1 MKPFFVVFVLFSLTN
16 VVTAFFLPNKIGS
29 YTNHKYHN
37 NFLIKDSRLNMKNNL
52 KNIDDKINNFVDKI
66 KDLKKKKNNDLI
78 SPELNKLN
86 NNKIDDK
93 INNYVDKIKELKKK
107 KNNLI
112 GVVPGLKLLN
122 DDDIN
127 DINEIDTDSDNISDD
142 PTTETEIED
151 EEEEDDEDEEP
162 KFGIRFIFNQPP
174 QPPQPPKSKT
184 ASENFQII
192 TNSTYS
198 FKDIGGYEN
207 IKEELMQ
214 CADLLVNYEK
224 YKKFNVRTPKGIILE
239 GPPGNGKTLLA
250 KCFSGEINVSFI
262 AVAGSQFQEKYV
274 GVGASR
280 VRELFKLADENKP
293 CIIFIDEIDAMG
305 KTRSSDSTQN
315 SERDDT
321 LNELLVALD
330 GFNAHDGVFIIGATN
345 RIDLLDHAL
354 IRPGRIDK
362 NIYIGHPDKN
372 TRQAIIDIHL
382 KGKPHD
388 EFINIE
394 LLLEMTQGFSGAE
407 IENLLNEAMLYALR
421 NNREQITTIDLEIVL
436 NRMLVGWQSSEIQM
450 SPELLYKI
458 AIHEMGHA
466 ICGLLTDHDALIK
479 VSLNLWS
486 PKTPGYTLFETNE
499 KESSLRTKN
508 KLFAHLMVLLS
519 GRIAEEEFFGEAITT
534 GASHDLEVAKRL
546 AEQMILVYGF
556 GSSLIMQSSSE
567 KYKEVV
573 DYEINLLLQTAYDK
587 AKQIIKMSKS
597 LMHDCAGLLIQDNIL
612 LADVIITKMKKDYPH
627 LLLFKK

>member
-1 MKPFFVVFVLFSLTN
+1 MKPTFVVFTLLSVANIVTSFIRPNIIGPFSNRNNLIMK
-16 VVTAFFLPNKIGS
+16 NK
-29 YTNHKYHN
+29 
-37 NFLIKDSRLNMKNNL
+37 LNEKNNL
-52 KNIDDKINNFVDKI
+52 KNIDDNINNFVDKI
-66 KDLKKKKNNDLI
+66 KDLKKKKYNNDLT
-78 SPELNKLN
+78 PELNTH
-86 NNKIDDK
+86 IDDK
-93 INNYVDKIKELKKK
+93 INNYVNQIKELKKK

-127 DINEIDTDSDNISDD
+127 DNGINTDADNTGDD
-142 PTTETEIED
+142 PTTETEL
-151 EEEEDDEDEEP
+151 DDDEEP
-162 KFGIRFIFNQPP
+162 KYGIRIIFNQPP
-174 QPPQPPKSKT
+174 QPQQSPQPPKSKT

-192 TNSTYS
+192 KNSAYS
-198 FKDIGGYEN
+198 FKDIGGYNN
-207 IKEELMQ
+207 IKDELMQ

-262 AVAGSQFQEKYV
+262 AVSGSQFQEKYV

-305 KTRSSDSTQN
+305 KTRSSESTNN

-345 RIDLLDHAL
+345 RVDLLDRAL

-362 NIYIGHPDKN
+362 NIYIGHPDSE
-372 TRQAIIDIHL
+372 TRQAILDIHL

-388 EFINIE
+388 KSINMD

-421 NNREQITTIDLEIVL
+421 NNREQITTKDLDLVL
-436 NRMLVGWQSSEIQM
+436 NRILVGWQSSQIPM

-466 ICGLLTDHDALIK
+466 ICGLLTDHDDLIK
-479 VSLNLWS
+479 VSLNLFS
-486 PKTPGYTLFETNE
+486 PNTPGYTLFETNE
-499 KESSLRTKN
+499 QESSLITKN
-508 KLFAHLMVLLS
+508 KLFSHLMVLLS
-519 GRIAEEEFFGEAITT
+519 GRIAEEIFFDQAITT
-534 GASHDLEVAKRL
+534 GASHDLEVAKAL
-546 AEQMILVYGF
+546 AEQMILVYGM
-556 GSSLIMQSSSE
+556 GTSLIYPTSSE
-567 KYKEVV
+567 KYKEVI
-573 DYEINLLLQTAYDK
+573 DNEIHLLLQTAYDK
-587 AKQIIKMSKS
+587 AKVIINMSSS
-597 LMHDCAGLLIQDNIL
+597 LMDECAKLLLIDNIL
-612 LADVIITKMKKDYPH
+612 LADTIISKMKKDYPH
-627 LLLFKK
+627 LPLFKK

>member
-1 MKPFFVVFVLFSLTN
+1 MKPIFVVFVLLSLSNIATSFIHPNRIGPFSNRNNLN
-16 VVTAFFLPNKIGS
+16 NLIMKNK
-29 YTNHKYHN
+29 
-37 NFLIKDSRLNMKNNL
+37 LNMKNNL
-52 KNIDDKINNFVDKI
+52 KNIDDKINHFVDKI
-66 KDLKKKKNNDLI
+66 KDLKKKKTNDLI
-78 SPELNKLN
+78 PEIHQI
-86 NNKIDDK
+86 IDNK
-93 INNYVDKIKELKKK
+93 INNCIDKIKELKKQ

-127 DINEIDTDSDNISDD
+127 EIDEIHTDTDNTSDD

-151 EEEEDDEDEEP
+151 DEDDEDEEP
-162 KFGIRFIFNQPP
+162 KFGIRIIFNQPP

-207 IKEELMQ
+207 VKEELMQ

-224 YKKFNVRTPKGIILE
+224 YKKFNIRTPKGIILE

-262 AVAGSQFQEKYV
+262 AVSGSQFQEKYV

-305 KTRSSDSTQN
+305 KTRSSESTNN

-345 RIDLLDHAL
+345 RVDLLDHAL

-362 NIYIGHPDKN
+362 NIFIGPPDKN
-372 TRQAIIDIHL
+372 TRQAILDIHL

-388 EFINIE
+388 ESINIE

-421 NNREQITTIDLEIVL
+421 NNREQITTTDLEQVL
-436 NRMLVGWQSSEIQM
+436 NRILVGWQSAPIQM

-466 ICGLLTDHDALIK
+466 VCGLLTDHDKLIK
-479 VSLNLWS
+479 VSLNMNS
-486 PKTPGYTLFETNE
+486 PNTPGYTLFEVNE
-499 KESSLRTKN
+499 QESSLLTKN
-508 KLFAHLMVLLS
+508 KLFSHLMVLLS
-519 GRIAEEEFFGEAITT
+519 GRIAEEEFFNQAITT
-534 GASHDLEVAKRL
+534 GASHDLEVAKALSER
-546 AEQMILVYGF
+546 MILVYGM
-556 GSSLIMQSSSE
+556 GSSLIYPTSSE
-567 KYKEVV
+567 KYKEVI
-573 DYEINLLLQTAYDK
+573 DNEINLLLQTAYDK
-587 AKQIIKMSKS
+587 AKVIIKMAKEMMHECATL
-597 LMHDCAGLLIQDNIL
+597 LMVDNVL
-612 LADVIITKMKKDYPH
+612 LADTIINKMKKDYPH
-627 LLLFKK
+627 LQLFKK

>member
-1 MKPFFVVFVLFSLTN
+1 MKPIFIVCVLFSLSN
-16 VVTAFFLPNKIGS
+16 VVSSFLLPNRIS
-29 YTNHKYHN
+29 PFSNRN
-37 NFLIKDSRLNMKNNL
+37 NLNNLIMKNKLNMKNNNL

-66 KDLKKKKNNDLI
+66 KDLKKKRRDHELI
-78 SPELNKLN
+78 PELNTH
-86 NNKIDDK
+86 IDDK
-93 INNYVDKIKELKKK
+93 INDYVDKIKDLKKK

-127 DINEIDTDSDNISDD
+127 DIKIDTNSDNTSDD
-142 PTTETEIED
+142 PTTQTEIDDDDGIDDD
-151 EEEEDDEDEEP
+151 EEPEEP
-162 KFGIRFIFNQPP
+162 KFGIRIIFNQE
-174 QPPQPPKSKT
+174 PPQPPKSKT

-192 TNSTYS
+192 KNSTYS

-214 CADLLVNYEK
+214 CADMLVNYEK
-224 YKKFNVRTPKGIILE
+224 YKKFNIRTPKGIILE

-262 AVAGSQFQEKYV
+262 AVSGSQFQEKYV

-305 KTRSSDSTQN
+305 KTRSSESTNN

-362 NIYIGHPDKN
+362 NIFIGPPDKN
-372 TRQAIIDIHL
+372 TRQAILDIHL

-388 EFINIE
+388 ESINIE

-421 NNREQITTIDLEIVL
+421 NNREQITTTDLEQVL
-436 NRMLVGWQSSEIQM
+436 NRILVGWQSAPIQM

-466 ICGLLTDHDALIK
+466 VCGLLTDHDKLIK
-479 VSLNLWS
+479 VSLNMNS
-486 PKTPGYTLFETNE
+486 PKTPGYTLFEVNE
-499 KESSLRTKN
+499 QESSLRTKN
-508 KLFAHLMVLLS
+508 KLFSHLMVLLS
-519 GRIAEEEFFGEAITT
+519 GRIAEEEFFNQAITT
-534 GASHDLEVAKRL
+534 GASHDLEVAKALSER
-546 AEQMILVYGF
+546 MILVYGM
-556 GSSLIMQSSSE
+556 GSSLIYPTSSE
-567 KYKEVV
+567 KYKEVI
-573 DYEINLLLQTAYDK
+573 DNEINLLLQTAYDK
-587 AKQIIKMSKS
+587 AKVIIKMAKEMMHECATL
-597 LMHDCAGLLIQDNIL
+597 LMVDNVL
-612 LADVIITKMKKDYPH
+612 LADTIINKMKKDYPH
-627 LLLFKK
+627 LQLFNK

>member
-1 MKPFFVVFVLFSLTN
+1 MKPTFVVFTLLSVANIVTSFIRPNIIGPFSNRNNLIMK
-16 VVTAFFLPNKIGS
+16 NK
-29 YTNHKYHN
+29 
-37 NFLIKDSRLNMKNNL
+37 LNEKNNL
-52 KNIDDKINNFVDKI
+52 KNIDDNINNFVDKI
-66 KDLKKKKNNDLI
+66 KDLKKKKYNNDLT
-78 SPELNKLN
+78 PELNTH
-86 NNKIDDK
+86 IDDK
-93 INNYVDKIKELKKK
+93 INNYVNQIKELKKK

-127 DINEIDTDSDNISDD
+127 DNGINTDADNTGDD
-142 PTTETEIED
+142 PTTETEL
-151 EEEEDDEDEEP
+151 DDDEEP
-162 KFGIRFIFNQPP
+162 KYGIRIIFNQPP
-174 QPPQPPKSKT
+174 QQSPQPPKSKT

-192 TNSTYS
+192 KNSAYS
-198 FKDIGGYEN
+198 FKDIGGYNN

-262 AVAGSQFQEKYV
+262 AVSGSQFQEKYV

-305 KTRSSDSTQN
+305 KTRSSESTNN

-345 RIDLLDHAL
+345 RVDLLDRAL

-362 NIYIGHPDKN
+362 NIYIGHPDSE
-372 TRQAIIDIHL
+372 TRQAILDIHL

-388 EFINIE
+388 KSINMD

-421 NNREQITTIDLEIVL
+421 NNREQITTKDLDLVL
-436 NRMLVGWQSSEIQM
+436 NRILVGWQSSQIPM

-466 ICGLLTDHDALIK
+466 ICGLLTDHDDLIK
-479 VSLNLWS
+479 VSLNLFS
-486 PKTPGYTLFETNE
+486 PNTPGYTLFETNE
-499 KESSLRTKN
+499 QESSLITKN
-508 KLFAHLMVLLS
+508 KLFSHLMVLLS
-519 GRIAEEEFFGEAITT
+519 GRIAEEIFFDQAITT
-534 GASHDLEVAKRL
+534 GASHDLEVAKAL
-546 AEQMILVYGF
+546 AEQMILVYGM
-556 GSSLIMQSSSE
+556 GTSLIYPTSSE
-567 KYKEVV
+567 KYKEVI
-573 DYEINLLLQTAYDK
+573 DNEIHLLLQTAYDK
-587 AKQIIKMSKS
+587 AKVIINMSSS
-597 LMHDCAGLLIQDNIL
+597 LMDECAKLLLIDNIL
-612 LADVIITKMKKDYPH
+612 LADTIISKMKKDYPH
-627 LLLFKK
+627 LPLFKK

>member
-1 MKPFFVVFVLFSLTN
+1 MKPIFVVFVLLSLSNIATSFIHPNRIGPFSNRNNLN
-16 VVTAFFLPNKIGS
+16 NLIMKNK
-29 YTNHKYHN
+29 
-37 NFLIKDSRLNMKNNL
+37 LNMKNNL
-52 KNIDDKINNFVDKI
+52 KNIDDKINHFVDKI
-66 KDLKKKKNNDLI
+66 KDLKKKKTNDLI
-78 SPELNKLN
+78 PEIHQI
-86 NNKIDDK
+86 IDNK
-93 INNYVDKIKELKKK
+93 INNCIDKIKELKKQ

-127 DINEIDTDSDNISDD
+127 EIDEIHTDTDNTSDD

-151 EEEEDDEDEEP
+151 DEDDEDEEP
-162 KFGIRFIFNQPP
+162 KFGIRIIFNQPP

-207 IKEELMQ
+207 VKEELMQ

-224 YKKFNVRTPKGIILE
+224 YKKFNIRTPKGIILE

-262 AVAGSQFQEKYV
+262 AVSGSQFQEKYV

-305 KTRSSDSTQN
+305 KTRSSESTNN

-345 RIDLLDHAL
+345 RVDLLDHAL

-362 NIYIGHPDKN
+362 NIFIGPPDKN
-372 TRQAIIDIHL
+372 TRQAILDIHL

-388 EFINIE
+388 ESINIE

-421 NNREQITTIDLEIVL
+421 NNREQITTTDLEQVL
-436 NRMLVGWQSSEIQM
+436 NRILVGWQSAPIQM

-466 ICGLLTDHDALIK
+466 VCGLLTDHDKLIK
-479 VSLNLWS
+479 VSLNMNS
-486 PKTPGYTLFETNE
+486 PKTPGYTLFEVNE
-499 KESSLRTKN
+499 QESSLLTKN
-508 KLFAHLMVLLS
+508 KLFSHLMVLLS
-519 GRIAEEEFFGEAITT
+519 GRIAEEEFFNQAITT
-534 GASHDLEVAKRL
+534 GASHDLEVAKALSER
-546 AEQMILVYGF
+546 MILVYGM
-556 GSSLIMQSSSE
+556 GSSLIYPTSSE
-567 KYKEVV
+567 KYKEVI
-573 DYEINLLLQTAYDK
+573 DNEINLLLQTAYDK
-587 AKQIIKMSKS
+587 AKVIIKMAKEMMHECATL
-597 LMHDCAGLLIQDNIL
+597 LMVDNVL
-612 LADVIITKMKKDYPH
+612 LADTIINKMKKDYPH
-627 LLLFKK
+627 LQLFKK

>member
-1 MKPFFVVFVLFSLTN
+1 MKPTFVVFTLLSVANIVTSFIRPNIIGPFSNRNNLIMK
-16 VVTAFFLPNKIGS
+16 NK
-29 YTNHKYHN
+29 
-37 NFLIKDSRLNMKNNL
+37 LNEKNNL
-52 KNIDDKINNFVDKI
+52 KNIDDNINNFVDKI
-66 KDLKKKKNNDLI
+66 KDLKKKKYNNDLT
-78 SPELNKLN
+78 PELNTH
-86 NNKIDDK
+86 IDDK
-93 INNYVDKIKELKKK
+93 INNYVNQIKELKKK

-127 DINEIDTDSDNISDD
+127 DNGINTDADNTGDD
-142 PTTETEIED
+142 PTTETEL
-151 EEEEDDEDEEP
+151 DDDEEP
-162 KFGIRFIFNQPP
+162 KYGIRIIFNQPP
-174 QPPQPPKSKT
+174 QPQQSPQPPKSKT

-192 TNSTYS
+192 KNSAYS
-198 FKDIGGYEN
+198 FKDIGGYNN

-262 AVAGSQFQEKYV
+262 AVSGSQFQEKYV

-305 KTRSSDSTQN
+305 KTRSSESTNN

-345 RIDLLDHAL
+345 RVDLLDRAL

-362 NIYIGHPDKN
+362 NIYIGHPDSE
-372 TRQAIIDIHL
+372 TRQAILDIHL

-388 EFINIE
+388 KSINMD

-421 NNREQITTIDLEIVL
+421 NNREQITTKDLDLVL
-436 NRMLVGWQSSEIQM
+436 NRILVGWQSSQIPM

-466 ICGLLTDHDALIK
+466 ICGLLTDHDDLIK
-479 VSLNLWS
+479 VSLNLFS
-486 PKTPGYTLFETNE
+486 PNTPGYTLFETNE
-499 KESSLRTKN
+499 QESSLITKN
-508 KLFAHLMVLLS
+508 KLFSHLMVLLS
-519 GRIAEEEFFGEAITT
+519 GRIAEEIFFDQAITT
-534 GASHDLEVAKRL
+534 GASHDLEVAKAL
-546 AEQMILVYGF
+546 AEQMILVYGM
-556 GSSLIMQSSSE
+556 GTSLIYPTSSE
-567 KYKEVV
+567 KYKEVI
-573 DYEINLLLQTAYDK
+573 DNEIHLLLQTAYDK
-587 AKQIIKMSKS
+587 AKVIINMSSS
-597 LMHDCAGLLIQDNIL
+597 LMDECAKLLLIDNIL
-612 LADVIITKMKKDYPH
+612 LADTIISKMKKDYPH
-627 LLLFKK
+627 LPLFKK